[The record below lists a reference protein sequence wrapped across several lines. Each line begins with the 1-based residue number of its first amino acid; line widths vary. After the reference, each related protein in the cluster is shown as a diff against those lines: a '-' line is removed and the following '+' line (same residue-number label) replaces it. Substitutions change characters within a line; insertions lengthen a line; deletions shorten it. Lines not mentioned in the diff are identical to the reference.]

1 MATAMAPAQ
10 RSVLREGIVAGLIGA
25 AVVAVWFLAFD
36 ILRGRPFLTPGLLGA
51 AVFQGVTNPAGV
63 EPTFGNVLGY
73 TIVHGLAFIAFGV
86 VAASLMAVSEREPT
100 LFVAFVILFASF
112 EVFVFG
118 IVGALGKSM
127 LGALVW
133 WAILGGNLLASLAML
148 WYFFRAHRALSR
160 TLIGSWGSVFRE
172 GVVAGLLG
180 AAAVALWFLAIDWI
194 QGEPLRTPRLLGTGI
209 LRQTDSLAAIASYTV
224 VHGIAFALFG
234 IVGAA
239 LIAGAERQP
248 LFVFALVI
256 FFTAFEV
263 FFTGGVLIAAKWVLD
278 EIAGWT
284 IFVGNLLATV
294 VMLAYFFKGHREH
307 ARRLTAAWAE
317 ED

>member
-1 MATAMAPAQ
+1 
-10 RSVLREGIVAGLIGA
+10 
-25 AVVAVWFLAFD
+25 
-36 ILRGRPFLTPGLLGA
+36 
-51 AVFQGVTNPAGV
+51 
-63 EPTFGNVLGY
+63 
-73 TIVHGLAFIAFGV
+73 
-86 VAASLMAVSEREPT
+86 
-100 LFVAFVILFASF
+100 
-112 EVFVFG
+112 
-118 IVGALGKSM
+118 M

-133 WAILGGNLLASLAML
+133 WAILVGNLLASLAML

-160 TLIGSWGSVFRE
+160 TLIGSWGRVFRE

-209 LRQTDSLAAIASYTV
+209 LRQSDSLAAIASYTV

-263 FFTGGVLIAAKWVLD
+263 LFIGGVLIAAKWVLD
-278 EIAGWT
+278 ELAGWT
-284 IFVGNLLATV
+284 VLLGNLLATGA
-294 VMLAYFFKGHREH
+294 MLAYFIRGHRAL
-307 ARRLTAAWAE
+307 ARRLTTAWAE
-317 ED
+317 DD